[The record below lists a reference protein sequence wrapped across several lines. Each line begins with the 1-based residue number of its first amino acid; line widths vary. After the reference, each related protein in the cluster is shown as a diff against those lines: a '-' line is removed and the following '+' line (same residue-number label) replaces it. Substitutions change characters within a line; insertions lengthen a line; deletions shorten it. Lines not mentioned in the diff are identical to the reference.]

1 MKGDFSRWTFDPR
14 RHYTAV
20 LMQQGRVQLDSDW
33 NEQAAMLE
41 HLDRTR
47 FGDVVGSS
55 GVPRGVGFEVYVGAD
70 GSPMLTAGRIYAGG
84 LICELDADT
93 PISHVARTP
102 LRQWNQT
109 AGPTVTIEPNS
120 IALED
125 GIRVC
130 FGGSGFRR
138 GDYWTFPAVS
148 PRRRSSGHPRR
159 RLRVSSMGYVRS
171 RWSRPADRAGRGC
184 RAHEARQETLGAAGG
199 NARRHHP
206 EGADRD
212 RPRRPRRSAGD
223 PRRAPVRPRRRWRRF
238 PRESGA

>member
-70 GSPMLTAGRIYAGG
+70 GAPMLTAGRIYAGG

-109 AGPTVTIEPNS
+109 AGPTVTIEPSS

-130 FGGSGFRR
+130 SEALAF
-138 GDYWTFPAVS
+138 
-148 PRRRSSGHPRR
+148 
-159 RLRVSSMGYVRS
+159 
-171 RWSRPADRAGRGC
+171 AG
-184 RAHEARQETLGAAGG
+184 
-199 NARRHHP
+199 
-206 EGADRD
+206 
-212 RPRRPRRSAGD
+212 
-223 PRRAPVRPRRRWRRF
+223 
-238 PRESGA
+238 